1 MGLISIISKFLR
13 TGVFD
18 PLTASAY
25 VLSAL
30 LVIFLVTPLHE
41 CAHAFAAYKLGDPTA
56 KNMGRLSL
64 NPFRHI
70 DWIGAALI
78 MAVGFGW
85 ANPVPVNSRNF
96 RNPKGGMALTAL
108 AGPVSNL
115 LAATISLFFSN
126 LVFFTRD
133 SWAVTRT
140 AYAIYMILQYF
151 FIYFAEI
158 NISLAVFNLIPIP
171 PLDGSRL
178 LTALLPDR
186 IYYKIM
192 AYERYISFLLIAIV
206 VFGVLDY
213 PLSYLTTSIYN
224 ALSAFTALPF
234 GGF

>member
-1 MGLISIISKFLR
+1 MGLISIISNFLK
-13 TGVFD
+13 TGTFD
-18 PLTASAY
+18 FLSALAY
-25 VLSAL
+25 VLSAT

-85 ANPVPVNSRNF
+85 ASPVPVNSRNF
-96 RNPKGGMALTAL
+96 KNPKGGMALTAL
-108 AGPVSNL
+108 AGPVSNI
-115 LAATISLFFSN
+115 LAAFVSIFLLYLTAFIQYSLAAASSVATLFTV
-126 LVFFTRD
+126 LRQVFFFLAR
-133 SWAVTRT
+133 
-140 AYAIYMILQYF
+140 
-151 FIYFAEI
+151 I

-186 IYYKIM
+186 IYYKLM
-192 AYERYISFLLIAIV
+192 AYERYISFLLIAVV
-206 VFGVLDY
+206 VFGLLDY
-213 PLSYLTTSIYN
+213 PLSYLSTVIFKG
-224 ALSAFTALPF
+224 LSAVAALPF
-234 GGF
+234 GG

>member
-85 ANPVPVNSRNF
+85 ANPVPVNMRNF

-178 LTALLPDR
+178 LTAFLPDR

-213 PLSYLTTSIYN
+213 PLSYLTTSVYN

>member
-13 TGVFD
+13 TGTFD
-18 PLTASAY
+18 VLSAVAY
-25 VLSAL
+25 VLSAAM
-30 LVIFLVTPLHE
+30 VIFLVTPFHE

-115 LAATISLFFSN
+115 
-126 LVFFTRD
+126 
-133 SWAVTRT
+133 
-140 AYAIYMILQYF
+140 
-151 FIYFAEI
+151 
-158 NISLAVFNLIPIP
+158 IPIP

-192 AYERYISFLLIAIV
+192 AYERYISFILIAIV

-224 ALSAFTALPF
+224 ALNAFTALPF
-234 GGF
+234 GG

>member
-1 MGLISIISKFLR
+1 MGLISIISNFLK
-13 TGVFD
+13 TGTFD
-18 PLTASAY
+18 FLSALAY
-25 VLSAL
+25 VLSAT

-85 ANPVPVNSRNF
+85 ASPVPVNSRNF
-96 RNPKGGMALTAL
+96 KNPKGGMALTAL
-108 AGPVSNL
+108 AGPVSNI
-115 LAATISLFFSN
+115 LAAFVSIFLLYLTAFIQYSIAAASSVATLFTV
-126 LVFFTRD
+126 LRQVFFFL
-133 SWAVTRT
+133 AH
-140 AYAIYMILQYF
+140 
-151 FIYFAEI
+151 I

-186 IYYKIM
+186 IYYKLM
-192 AYERYISFLLIAIV
+192 AYERYISFLLIAVV
-206 VFGVLDY
+206 VFGLLDY
-213 PLSYLTTSIYN
+213 PLSYLSTVIFKG
-224 ALSAFTALPF
+224 LSAVAALPF
-234 GGF
+234 GG

>member
-1 MGLISIISKFLR
+1 MGLISIISNFLR
-13 TGVFD
+13 TGTFD
-18 PLTASAY
+18 FLSALAY
-25 VLSAL
+25 VLSAT

-85 ANPVPVNSRNF
+85 ASPVPVNSRNF
-96 RNPKGGMALTAL
+96 KNPKGGMALTAL
-108 AGPVSNL
+108 AGPVSNI
-115 LAATISLFFSN
+115 LAAFVSIFLLYLTTFIQYSLAAASSVATLFTV
-126 LVFFTRD
+126 LRQVFFFLAR
-133 SWAVTRT
+133 
-140 AYAIYMILQYF
+140 
-151 FIYFAEI
+151 I

-186 IYYKIM
+186 IYYKLM
-192 AYERYISFLLIAIV
+192 AYERYISFLLIAVV
-206 VFGVLDY
+206 VFGLLDY
-213 PLSYLTTSIYN
+213 PLSYLSTVIFKG
-224 ALSAFTALPF
+224 LSAVAALPF
-234 GGF
+234 GG

>member
-1 MGLISIISKFLR
+1 MGLISIISNFLR
-13 TGVFD
+13 TGTFD
-18 PLTASAY
+18 FLSALAY
-25 VLSAL
+25 VLSAT

-85 ANPVPVNSRNF
+85 ASPVPVNSRNF
-96 RNPKGGMALTAL
+96 KNPKGGMALTAL
-108 AGPVSNL
+108 AGPVSNI
-115 LAATISLFFSN
+115 LAAFVSIFLLYLTTFIQYSLAAASSVAALFTV
-126 LVFFTRD
+126 LRQVF
-133 SWAVTRT
+133 
-140 AYAIYMILQYF
+140 YF
-151 FIYFAEI
+151 LARI

-186 IYYKIM
+186 IYYKLM
-192 AYERYISFLLIAIV
+192 AYERYISFLLIAVV
-206 VFGVLDY
+206 VFGLLDY
-213 PLSYLTTSIYN
+213 PLSYLSTVIFKG
-224 ALSAFTALPF
+224 LSAVAALPF
-234 GGF
+234 GG

>member
-1 MGLISIISKFLR
+1 MGLISIISNFLR
-13 TGVFD
+13 TGTFD
-18 PLTASAY
+18 FLSALAY
-25 VLSAL
+25 VLSAT

-85 ANPVPVNSRNF
+85 ASPVPVNSRNF
-96 RNPKGGMALTAL
+96 KSPKGGMALTAL
-108 AGPVSNL
+108 AGPVSNI
-115 LAATISLFFSN
+115 LAAFVSIFLLYLTTFIQYSLAAASSVAVLFTV
-126 LVFFTRD
+126 LRQVFFFLAR
-133 SWAVTRT
+133 
-140 AYAIYMILQYF
+140 
-151 FIYFAEI
+151 I

-186 IYYKIM
+186 IYYKLM
-192 AYERYISFLLIAIV
+192 AYERYISFLLIAVV
-206 VFGVLDY
+206 VFGLLDY
-213 PLSYLTTSIYN
+213 PLSYLSTVIFKG
-224 ALSAFTALPF
+224 LSAVAALPF
-234 GGF
+234 GG

>member
-1 MGLISIISKFLR
+1 MGLISIISNFLR
-13 TGVFD
+13 TGTFD
-18 PLTASAY
+18 FLSALAY
-25 VLSAL
+25 VLSAT

-85 ANPVPVNSRNF
+85 ASPVPVNSRNF
-96 RNPKGGMALTAL
+96 KNPKGGMALTAL
-108 AGPVSNL
+108 AGPVSNI
-115 LAATISLFFSN
+115 LAAFVSIFLLYLTTFIQYSLAAASSVAALFTV
-126 LVFFTRD
+126 LRQVFFFLAR
-133 SWAVTRT
+133 
-140 AYAIYMILQYF
+140 
-151 FIYFAEI
+151 I

-186 IYYKIM
+186 IYYKLM
-192 AYERYISFLLIAIV
+192 AYERYISFLLIAVV
-206 VFGVLDY
+206 VFGLLDY
-213 PLSYLTTSIYN
+213 PLSYLSTVIFKG
-224 ALSAFTALPF
+224 LSAVAALPF
-234 GGF
+234 GG

>member
-1 MGLISIISKFLR
+1 MGLISIISNFLR
-13 TGVFD
+13 TGTFD
-18 PLTASAY
+18 FLSALAY
-25 VLSAL
+25 VLSAT

-85 ANPVPVNSRNF
+85 ASPVPVNSRNF
-96 RNPKGGMALTAL
+96 KNPKGGMALTAL
-108 AGPVSNL
+108 AGPVSNI
-115 LAATISLFFSN
+115 LAAFVSIFLLYLTTFIQHSLAAASSVATLFTV
-126 LVFFTRD
+126 LRQVFFFLAR
-133 SWAVTRT
+133 
-140 AYAIYMILQYF
+140 
-151 FIYFAEI
+151 I

-186 IYYKIM
+186 IYYKLM
-192 AYERYISFLLIAIV
+192 AYERYISFLLIAVV
-206 VFGVLDY
+206 VFGLLDY
-213 PLSYLTTSIYN
+213 PLSYLSTVIFKG
-224 ALSAFTALPF
+224 LSAVAALPF
-234 GGF
+234 GG

>member
-1 MGLISIISKFLR
+1 MGLISIISNFLR
-13 TGVFD
+13 TGTFD
-18 PLTASAY
+18 FLSALAY
-25 VLSAL
+25 VLSAT

-85 ANPVPVNSRNF
+85 ASPVPVNSRNF
-96 RNPKGGMALTAL
+96 KNPKGGMALTAL
-108 AGPVSNL
+108 AGPVSNI
-115 LAATISLFFSN
+115 LAAFVSIFLLYLTTFIQYSIAAASSVATLFTV
-126 LVFFTRD
+126 LRQVFFFLAR
-133 SWAVTRT
+133 
-140 AYAIYMILQYF
+140 
-151 FIYFAEI
+151 I

-186 IYYKIM
+186 IYYKLM
-192 AYERYISFLLIAIV
+192 AYERYISFLLIAVV
-206 VFGVLDY
+206 VFGLLDY
-213 PLSYLTTSIYN
+213 PLSYLSTVIFKG
-224 ALSAFTALPF
+224 LSAVAALPF
-234 GGF
+234 GG

>member
-1 MGLISIISKFLR
+1 MGLISIISNFLK
-13 TGVFD
+13 TGTFD
-18 PLTASAY
+18 FLSALAY
-25 VLSAL
+25 VLSAT

-85 ANPVPVNSRNF
+85 ASPVPVNSRNF
-96 RNPKGGMALTAL
+96 KNPKGGMALTAL
-108 AGPVSNL
+108 AGPVSNI
-115 LAATISLFFSN
+115 LAAFVSIFLLYLTTFIQYSLAAASSVAALFTV
-126 LVFFTRD
+126 LRQVFFFLAR
-133 SWAVTRT
+133 
-140 AYAIYMILQYF
+140 
-151 FIYFAEI
+151 I

-186 IYYKIM
+186 IYYKLM
-192 AYERYISFLLIAIV
+192 AYERYISFLLIAVV
-206 VFGVLDY
+206 VFGLLDY
-213 PLSYLTTSIYN
+213 PLSYLSTVIFKG
-224 ALSAFTALPF
+224 LSAVAALPF
-234 GGF
+234 GG